1 VGTSGRPNCSIA
13 ISLTMPDVPYSTW
26 FSRLLYRS
34 TLGMAGLLIIAVF
47 ASPFLGFLNQ
57 PIIALFATDLVLRR
71 TALASAIGLI
81 ATGVIFFRRPNDP
94 ALQRMRQS
102 QVPIRVGPPTTGL
115 GA

>member
-1 VGTSGRPNCSIA
+1 
-13 ISLTMPDVPYSTW
+13 MPDIPYSTW
-26 FSRLLYRS
+26 FSRLLFRS
-34 TLGMAGLLIIAVF
+34 TIGIAGLLIIAVF

-81 ATGVIFFRRPNDP
+81 ATSMIFFRRPHDP
-94 ALQRMRQS
+94 AYQRARPT
-102 QVPIRVGPPTTGL
+102 QVPIRVGPPTTGM